1 MFFLSRI
8 NKIARYTT
16 IGFTIFG
23 FLLSLFY
30 SLVSFIFICPTS
42 NACPS
47 NPLPAILLIFI
58 VTTFFSIFGLFFGMI
73 LIKLYDLF
81 KVE

>member
-1 MFFLSRI
+1 
-8 NKIARYTT
+8 
-16 IGFTIFG
+16 
-23 FLLSLFY
+23 
-30 SLVSFIFICPTS
+30 
-42 NACPS
+42 
-47 NPLPAILLIFI
+47 LPAILLIFI